1 MSGKQKLWTYL
12 GYEHAAQSHSGT
24 EADTEAHG
32 DNFVVGAEVDG
43 YKGQPDNTG
52 GVHGEGNVLSL
63 VEISWDVAG
72 LRRGKELQT
81 MSKHSY
87 ISLLFCGSC
96 LTLGK

>member
-32 DNFVVGAEVDG
+32 DDFVVGTKVDG

-52 GVHGEGNVLSL
+52 GVHGKGNVLCL
-63 VEISWDVAG
+63 VEISRDVACLG
-72 LRRGKELQT
+72 EREGAREKTEV
-81 MSKHSY
+81 SKY
-87 ISLLFCGSC
+87 YCC
-96 LTLGK
+96 